1 MKWCRYPR
9 CSPRGN
15 PACRGTFAVPGH
27 ALSLARRPGPGPG
40 PQVGL
45 CPSPPATP
53 TSPQEE
59 AEARQLPPDLLD
71 KLVHVRH
78 GRFIVLPSELLAV
91 QGQEVWPVSVDDLRR
106 RGRRQ
111 GGPTLGRGPQGPV
124 LRPQGAPGLS
134 GMLVTPPMAGG
145 PVSAMEQRA
154 GPRGQ
159 PS

>member
-1 MKWCRYPR
+1 MRR
-9 CSPRGN
+9 ETHVERDGLVITVERRGISSGI
-15 PACRGTFAVPGH
+15 AIRH
-27 ALSLARRPGPGPG
+27 LSRP
-40 PQVGL
+40 
-45 CPSPPATP
+45 
-53 TSPQEE
+53 
-59 AEARQLPPDLLD
+59 
-71 KLVHVRH
+71 H
-78 GRFIVLPSELLAV
+78 GRFIVLPSKLLAV

-134 GMLVTPPMAGG
+134 GMLVSPPMAGG